1 MNANLLKSELL
12 KNDMTMQDLAD
23 ELDLSYWSLTSKVRG
38 DYEFKQGEIQKI
50 AKILKLNSTEIN
62 EIFFSENI

>member
-1 MNANLLKSELL
+1 MNVNLLKSELL

-23 ELDLSYWSLTSKVRG
+23 ELSLSYWSLTSKVRG

-50 AKILKLNSTEIN
+50 AKILKLDSEEIN
-62 EIFFSENI
+62 KIFFSENV